1 MKRISSIYQILTE
14 SSRLMRGASEHICE
28 YLLELHTEMDI
39 RVGCDGYPHV
49 RVGEYHSHM
58 ESYLLRH
65 KA

>member
-1 MKRISSIYQILTE
+1 
-14 SSRLMRGASEHICE
+14 MRGASEHICE
-28 YLLELHTEMDI
+28 YLLELHTEMDV

-49 RVGEYHSHM
+49 RVGEYHSDR

>member
-14 SSRLMRGASEHICE
+14 SSRLMKGASEHICE
-28 YLLELHTEMDI
+28 YLLELHTEMYI
-39 RVGCDGYPHV
+39 RVGCDGYLHV
-49 RVGEYHSHM
+49 RVGEYHSHV